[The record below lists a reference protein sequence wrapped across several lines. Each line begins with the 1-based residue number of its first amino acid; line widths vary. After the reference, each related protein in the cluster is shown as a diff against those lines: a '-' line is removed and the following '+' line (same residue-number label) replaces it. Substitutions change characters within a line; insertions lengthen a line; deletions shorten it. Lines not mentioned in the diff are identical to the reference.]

1 MERRCLENL
10 TNSSLTAEEK
20 GDSCSAIMT
29 YIRGVTGD
37 VFSYDSRIFTQD
49 WDPIESV
56 VTDYFTLSGQVQSI
70 YDAIHVSDSTKS
82 PVFEMESGAVA
93 TAFAGDQLLDYQ
105 WYLQQLIQ
113 MEYKFLIYA
122 GEFDS

>member
-10 TNSSLTAEEK
+10 TNSSMTAEEK

-70 YDAIHVSDSTKS
+70 YDAIHVSNSTKS

-93 TAFAGDQLLDYQ
+93 TAFAGDQLLDY
-105 WYLQQLIQ
+105 
-113 MEYKFLIYA
+113 
-122 GEFDS
+122 